1 MTNRLLST
9 IRQYLNTI

>member
-9 IRQYLNTI
+9 GNMA